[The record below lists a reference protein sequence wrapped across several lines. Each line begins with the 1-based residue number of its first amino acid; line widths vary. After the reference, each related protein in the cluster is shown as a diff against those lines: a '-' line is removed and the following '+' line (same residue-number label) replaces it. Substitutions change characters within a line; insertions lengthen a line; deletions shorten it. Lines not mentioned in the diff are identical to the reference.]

1 MDTQTIAAGH
11 LTAKDALIAYLAQGN
26 AVKYLFFWGHTSN
39 DPTQIGKECLSQWYP
54 AAFEIDGIH
63 YPTAEHY
70 MMAEKARVFHD
81 DAVLQKILA
90 NDDPSLAKQLGREV
104 KNYNDNTWKQHRFD
118 IVVRGNS
125 AKFAQN
131 EKLKAFLQST
141 GDQILVEAS
150 PEDKIWGIGLYD
162 NHPDARTPAKW
173 RGLNLLGFALME
185 VREGLKI

>member
-1 MDTQTIAAGH
+1 M
-11 LTAKDALIAYLAQGN
+11 
-26 AVKYLFFWGHTSN
+26 
-39 DPTQIGKECLSQWYP
+39 
-54 AAFEIDGIH
+54 
-63 YPTAEHY
+63 
-70 MMAEKARVFHD
+70 
-81 DAVLQKILA
+81 
-90 NDDPSLAKQLGREV
+90 
-104 KNYNDNTWKQHRFD
+104 
-118 IVVRGNS
+118 VRGNS

-162 NHPDARTPAKW
+162 NHPDARTPAEW